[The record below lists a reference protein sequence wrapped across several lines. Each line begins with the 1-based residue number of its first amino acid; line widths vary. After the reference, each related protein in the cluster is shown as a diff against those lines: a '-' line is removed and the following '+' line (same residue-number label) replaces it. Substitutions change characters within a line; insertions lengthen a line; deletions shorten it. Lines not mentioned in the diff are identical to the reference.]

1 MKISALY
8 DIIFSLEIQCFY
20 GLEGVFMATFLT
32 TLSQISY
39 LFLLIGAGFAVM
51 KLCRLPENAT
61 NILSKLVTTLFMPA
75 LILTNFM
82 ENFTVARLSSAWPY
96 ALAGVIV
103 VALSIAFAK
112 LVSTFS
118 ARDPYHKDIHTYCL
132 AFSNFGFMG
141 TAVVSTLMPELFMSY
156 LILCTPMWIVNY
168 SWAVPALLMPSD
180 KKRGF
185 SFKNLLNP
193 LFIAMIL
200 GIIIGMTRLP
210 IPSFL
215 DVSIDALSK
224 CMSPSTML
232 LTGMCVAKIDIKRVL
247 KIKSIYALSAIRL
260 LLIPAI
266 FLIVLLIHKFDYGV
280 SLCVLSVLSMPLGL
294 NSVVIPEAHGQDTSE
309 ASGMAIV
316 SHLASALT
324 IPLMF
329 TIFELII

>member
-1 MKISALY
+1 MTT
-8 DIIFSLEIQCFY
+8 FFTSL
-20 GLEGVFMATFLT
+20 G
-32 TLSQISY
+32 QISY
-39 LFLLIGAGFAVM
+39 LFLLIGAGFLVM
-51 KLCRLPENAT
+51 KLCKLPPNAT
-61 NILSKLVTTLFMPA
+61 NVLSKLVTTLFMPA

-82 ENFTVARLSSAWPY
+82 DNFTAARLSSAWQY

-103 VALSIAFAK
+103 VSLSIVLAK
-112 LVSTFS
+112 LIAHISGK
-118 ARDPYHKDIHTYCL
+118 DDYHRKIHTYCL

-141 TAVVSTLMPELFMSY
+141 TAVVSALMPDLFMSY

-168 SWAVPALLMPSD
+168 SWAVPALLIPSE
-180 KKRGF
+180 KKKGF

-193 LFIAMIL
+193 LFIAMVI
-200 GIIIGMTRLP
+200 GIFIGLTRLP
-210 IPSFL
+210 IPQFV
-215 DVSIDALSK
+215 DVSIEALSK

-247 KIKSIYALSAIRL
+247 KIKSIYALSVIRL
-260 LLIPAI
+260 ILIPSI
-266 FLIVLLIHKFDYGV
+266 FLFILSIIKIDYGV
-280 SLCVLSVLSMPLGL
+280 SLCVLAVLSMPLGL

-329 TIFELII
+329 TAFELFM

>member
-1 MKISALY
+1 MTT
-8 DIIFSLEIQCFY
+8 FFTSL
-20 GLEGVFMATFLT
+20 G
-32 TLSQISY
+32 QISY
-39 LFLLIGAGFAVM
+39 LFLLIGAGFLVM
-51 KLCRLPENAT
+51 KLCKLPNVAT
-61 NILSKLVTTLFMPA
+61 NVLSKLVTTLFMPA

-82 ENFTVARLSSAWPY
+82 DNFTVSRLSSAWQY

-103 VALSIAFAK
+103 VSLSIVLAK
-112 LVSTFS
+112 LI
-118 ARDPYHKDIHTYCL
+118 ARISGKDDYHRKIHTYCL

-141 TAVVSTLMPELFMSY
+141 TAVVSTLMPDLFMSY

-168 SWAVPALLMPSD
+168 SWAVPALLIPSE

-193 LFIAMIL
+193 LFIAMLI
-200 GIIIGMTRLP
+200 GIFIGLTRLP
-210 IPSFL
+210 IPQFV
-215 DVSIDALSK
+215 DVSIEALSK

-247 KIKSIYALSAIRL
+247 KIKSIYALSVIRL
-260 LLIPAI
+260 ILIPSI
-266 FLIVLLIHKFDYGV
+266 FLFILSFFKINYGV
-280 SLCVLSVLSMPLGL
+280 ALCVLAVLSMPLGL
-294 NSVVIPEAHGQDTSE
+294 NSVVIPEAHEQDTSE

-329 TIFELII
+329 TVFELFM

>member
-1 MKISALY
+1 MP
-8 DIIFSLEIQCFY
+8 
-20 GLEGVFMATFLT
+20 TFVT

-39 LFLLIGAGFAVM
+39 LFLLIGAGFVVM
-51 KLCRLPENAT
+51 KLCKLPSVAT
-61 NILSKLVTTLFMPA
+61 NVLSKLVSTLFMPA

-82 ENFTVARLSSAWPY
+82 ENFTVDRLSSAWQY

-103 VALSIAFAK
+103 VILSIILAK
-112 LVSTFS
+112 LVSYATGK
-118 ARDPYHKDIHTYCL
+118 DDYHRKIHTYCL

-168 SWAVPALLMPSD
+168 SWAVPALLMPSE

-193 LFIAMIL
+193 LFGAMLI
-200 GIIIGMTRLP
+200 GIIIGMTRLRV
-210 IPSFL
+210 PSFL

-247 KIKSIYALSAIRL
+247 KIKSIYILTVLRL
-260 LLIPAI
+260 LVIPAI
-266 FLIVLLIHKFDYGV
+266 FLVVLLIHKFDYGV
-280 SLCVLSVLSMPLGL
+280 SLCVLAVLSMPLGL

-329 TIFELII
+329 TLFELIM

>member
-1 MKISALY
+1 MS
-8 DIIFSLEIQCFY
+8 
-20 GLEGVFMATFLT
+20 TFLT
-32 TLSQISY
+32 TLNQISY

-51 KLCRLPENAT
+51 KICKLPNMAT
-61 NILSKLVTTLFMPA
+61 TVLSKLVSTLFMPA

-82 ENFTVARLSSAWPY
+82 ENFTVRRLSSAWQY

-103 VALSIAFAK
+103 VVLSIALAK
-112 LVSTFS
+112 LISYFS
-118 ARDPYHKDIHTYCL
+118 AKDDYRRKIHTYCL

-141 TAVVSTLMPELFMSY
+141 TAVVSTLMPDLFMSY
-156 LILCTPMWIVNY
+156 LILCTPLWIVNY
-168 SWAVPALLMPSD
+168 SWAVPALLMPSE
-180 KKRGF
+180 KTNGF
-185 SFKNLLNP
+185 RFKNLINP
-193 LFIAMIL
+193 LFIAMII

-210 IPSFL
+210 IPAFL

-247 KIKSIYALSAIRL
+247 KIKSIYILTLIRL
-260 LLIPAI
+260 LAIPSI

-280 SLCVLSVLSMPLGL
+280 SLCVLAVLSMPLGL

-324 IPLMF
+324 IPLMI
-329 TIFELII
+329 TLFELIV

>member
-1 MKISALY
+1 MTT
-8 DIIFSLEIQCFY
+8 FFTSL
-20 GLEGVFMATFLT
+20 G
-32 TLSQISY
+32 QISY
-39 LFLLIGAGFAVM
+39 LFLLIGAGFLVM
-51 KLCRLPENAT
+51 KLCKLPPNAT
-61 NILSKLVTTLFMPA
+61 NVLSKLVTTLFMPA

-82 ENFTVARLSSAWPY
+82 DNFTVSRLSSAWQY

-103 VALSIAFAK
+103 VSLSIVLAK
-112 LVSTFS
+112 II
-118 ARDPYHKDIHTYCL
+118 ARISGKDDYHRKIHTYCL

-141 TAVVSTLMPELFMSY
+141 TAVVSTLMPDLFMSY

-168 SWAVPALLMPSD
+168 SWAVPALLIPSE

-193 LFIAMIL
+193 LFIAML
-200 GIIIGMTRLP
+200 IGMFIGLTRLP
-210 IPSFL
+210 IPQFV
-215 DVSIDALSK
+215 DVSIEALSK

-247 KIKSIYALSAIRL
+247 KIKSIYALSVIRL
-260 LLIPAI
+260 ILIPSI
-266 FLIVLLIHKFDYGV
+266 FLFILSIIKIDYGV
-280 SLCVLSVLSMPLGL
+280 ALCVLAVLSMPLGL

-329 TIFELII
+329 TAFELFM

>member
-1 MKISALY
+1 MTT
-8 DIIFSLEIQCFY
+8 FFTSL
-20 GLEGVFMATFLT
+20 G
-32 TLSQISY
+32 QISY
-39 LFLLIGAGFAVM
+39 LFLLIGAGFLVM
-51 KLCRLPENAT
+51 KLCKLPPNAT
-61 NILSKLVTTLFMPA
+61 NVLSKLVTTLFMPA

-82 ENFTVARLSSAWPY
+82 DNFTVSRLSSAWQY

-103 VALSIAFAK
+103 VSLSIVLAK
-112 LVSTFS
+112 LIAHISGK
-118 ARDPYHKDIHTYCL
+118 DDYHRKIHTYCL

-141 TAVVSTLMPELFMSY
+141 TAVVSTLMPDLFMSY

-168 SWAVPALLMPSD
+168 SWAVPALLIPSE

-193 LFIAMIL
+193 LFIAMII
-200 GIIIGMTRLP
+200 GIFIGLTRLP
-210 IPSFL
+210 IPQFV
-215 DVSIDALSK
+215 DVSIEALSK

-247 KIKSIYALSAIRL
+247 KIKSIYALSVIRL
-260 LLIPAI
+260 ILIPSI
-266 FLIVLLIHKFDYGV
+266 FLFILSIIKIDYGV
-280 SLCVLSVLSMPLGL
+280 SLCVLAVLSMPLGL

-329 TIFELII
+329 TVFELFM

>member
-1 MKISALY
+1 M
-8 DIIFSLEIQCFY
+8 Q
-20 GLEGVFMATFLT
+20 TFLT

-39 LFLLIGAGFAVM
+39 LFLLIGAGFAIM
-51 KLCRLPENAT
+51 KLCKLPAVAT
-61 NILSKLVTTLFMPA
+61 NVLSKLVSTLFMPA

-82 ENFTVARLSSAWPY
+82 ENFTVERISSAWPY
-96 ALAGVIV
+96 ALAGIIV
-103 VALSIAFAK
+103 VTLSIAFA
-112 LVSTFS
+112 LIVSRFS
-118 ARDPYHKDIHTYCL
+118 ARDSYRRKIHSYCL

-156 LILCTPMWIVNY
+156 LILCTPMWVVNY
-168 SWAVPALLMPSD
+168 SWAIPALLIPSE
-180 KKRGF
+180 KTKGF

-193 LFIAMIL
+193 LFIAMII
-200 GIIIGMTRLP
+200 GIFIGMTRLP

-215 DVSIDALSK
+215 EVSIDSLSK

-247 KIKSIYALSAIRL
+247 KIKSIYVLSALRL
-260 LLIPAI
+260 IIIPSI
-266 FLIVLLIHKFDYGV
+266 FLLVLLVHKFDYGV
-280 SLCVLSVLSMPLGL
+280 SLCALSVLSMPLGL
-294 NSVVIPEAHGQDTSE
+294 NGVVIPESHGQDTSE

-329 TIFELII
+329 TLFDLIM

>member
-1 MKISALY
+1 MTT
-8 DIIFSLEIQCFY
+8 FFTSL
-20 GLEGVFMATFLT
+20 G
-32 TLSQISY
+32 QISY
-39 LFLLIGAGFAVM
+39 LFLLIGAGFLVM
-51 KLCRLPENAT
+51 KLCKLPPNAT
-61 NILSKLVTTLFMPA
+61 NVLSKLVTTLFMPA

-82 ENFTVARLSSAWPY
+82 ENFTVSRLSSAWQY

-103 VALSIAFAK
+103 VSLSIVLAK
-112 LVSTFS
+112 LI
-118 ARDPYHKDIHTYCL
+118 ARISGKDDYHRKIHTYCL

-141 TAVVSTLMPELFMSY
+141 TAVVSTLMPDLFMSY

-168 SWAVPALLMPSD
+168 SWAVPALLIPSE

-193 LFIAMIL
+193 LFIAMLI
-200 GIIIGMTRLP
+200 GIFIGLTRLP
-210 IPSFL
+210 IPQFL
-215 DVSIDALSK
+215 DVSIEALSK

-247 KIKSIYALSAIRL
+247 KIKSIYALSVIRL
-260 LLIPAI
+260 ILIPSI
-266 FLIVLLIHKFDYGV
+266 FLFILSIIKIDYGV
-280 SLCVLSVLSMPLGL
+280 ALCVLAVLSMPLGL

-329 TIFELII
+329 TAFELFM

>member
-1 MKISALY
+1 M
-8 DIIFSLEIQCFY
+8 Q
-20 GLEGVFMATFLT
+20 TFLT

-39 LFLLIGAGFAVM
+39 LFLLIGAGFAIM
-51 KLCRLPENAT
+51 KLCKLPAVAT
-61 NILSKLVTTLFMPA
+61 NVLSKLVSTLFMPA

-82 ENFTVARLSSAWPY
+82 ENFTVERISSAWPY
-96 ALAGVIV
+96 ALAGIIV
-103 VALSIAFAK
+103 VTLSIAFA
-112 LVSTFS
+112 LIVSRFS
-118 ARDPYHKDIHTYCL
+118 ARDSYRRKIHSYCL

-156 LILCTPMWIVNY
+156 LILCTPMWVVNY
-168 SWAVPALLMPSD
+168 SWAIPALLIPSE
-180 KKRGF
+180 KTKGF

-193 LFIAMIL
+193 LFIAMII

-215 DVSIDALSK
+215 EVSIDSISK

-247 KIKSIYALSAIRL
+247 KIKSIYVLSALRL
-260 LLIPAI
+260 LIIPSI
-266 FLIVLLIHKFDYGV
+266 FLLVLLVHKFDYGV
-280 SLCVLSVLSMPLGL
+280 SLCALSVLSMPLGL
-294 NSVVIPEAHGQDTSE
+294 NGVVIPESHGQDTSE

-329 TIFELII
+329 TLFDLIM

>member
-1 MKISALY
+1 MS
-8 DIIFSLEIQCFY
+8 
-20 GLEGVFMATFLT
+20 TFVT

-39 LFLLIGAGFAVM
+39 LFLLIIAGFVVM
-51 KLCRLPENAT
+51 KVCKLPSMAT
-61 NILSKLVTTLFMPA
+61 NILSKLVSTLFMPA

-82 ENFTVARLSSAWPY
+82 ENFTVARLSSAWPF

-103 VALSIAFAK
+103 VTISVAIGMTISRLTAK
-112 LVSTFS
+112 
-118 ARDPYHKDIHTYCL
+118 DDYHRRIHSYCL

-156 LILCTPMWIVNY
+156 LILCTPMWVVNY
-168 SWAVPALLMPSD
+168 SWAVPALLIPSE
-180 KKRGF
+180 KKKGF

-193 LFIAMIL
+193 LFIAMVI
-200 GIIIGMTRLP
+200 GIVIGMTSLP

-247 KIKSIYALSAIRL
+247 KIKSIYILSALRL
-260 LLIPAI
+260 LIIPSI
-266 FLIVLLIHKFDYGV
+266 FLLILLIFKIDYGV

-294 NSVVIPEAHGQDTSE
+294 NSVVIPEAYGKDTSE

-329 TIFELII
+329 ALFNMIM

>member
-1 MKISALY
+1 MTT
-8 DIIFSLEIQCFY
+8 FFTSL
-20 GLEGVFMATFLT
+20 G
-32 TLSQISY
+32 QISY
-39 LFLLIGAGFAVM
+39 LFLLIGAGFLVM
-51 KLCRLPENAT
+51 KLCKLPPNAT
-61 NILSKLVTTLFMPA
+61 NVLSKLVTTLFMPA

-82 ENFTVARLSSAWPY
+82 DNFTVSRLSSAWQY

-103 VALSIAFAK
+103 VSLSIVLAK
-112 LVSTFS
+112 II
-118 ARDPYHKDIHTYCL
+118 ARISGKDDYHRKIHTYCL
-132 AFSNFGFMG
+132 AFSNFGIMG
-141 TAVVSTLMPELFMSY
+141 TAVVSTLMPDLFMSY

-168 SWAVPALLMPSD
+168 SWAVPALLIPSE

-193 LFIAMIL
+193 LFIAML
-200 GIIIGMTRLP
+200 IGMFIGLTRLP
-210 IPSFL
+210 IPQFV
-215 DVSIDALSK
+215 DVSIEALSK

-247 KIKSIYALSAIRL
+247 KIKSIYALSVIRL
-260 LLIPAI
+260 ILIPSI
-266 FLIVLLIHKFDYGV
+266 FLFILSIIKIDYGV
-280 SLCVLSVLSMPLGL
+280 ALCVLAVLSMPLGL

-329 TIFELII
+329 TAFELFM

>member
-1 MKISALY
+1 MTT
-8 DIIFSLEIQCFY
+8 FFTSL
-20 GLEGVFMATFLT
+20 G
-32 TLSQISY
+32 QISY
-39 LFLLIGAGFAVM
+39 LFLLIGAGFLVM
-51 KLCRLPENAT
+51 KLCKLPPNAT
-61 NILSKLVTTLFMPA
+61 NVLSKLVTTLFMPA

-82 ENFTVARLSSAWPY
+82 DNFTVSRLSSAWQY

-103 VALSIAFAK
+103 VSLSIVLAK
-112 LVSTFS
+112 II
-118 ARDPYHKDIHTYCL
+118 ARISGKDDYHRKIHTYCL

-141 TAVVSTLMPELFMSY
+141 TAVVSTLMPDLFMSY

-168 SWAVPALLMPSD
+168 SWAVPALLIPSE

-185 SFKNLLNP
+185 SFKNLINP
-193 LFIAMIL
+193 LFISMLI
-200 GIIIGMTRLP
+200 GIFIGLTRLP
-210 IPSFL
+210 IPQFV
-215 DVSIDALSK
+215 DVSIEALSK

-247 KIKSIYALSAIRL
+247 KIKSIYALSVIRL
-260 LLIPAI
+260 ILIPSI
-266 FLIVLLIHKFDYGV
+266 FLFILSIIKIDYGV
-280 SLCVLSVLSMPLGL
+280 ALCVLAVLSMPLGL

-329 TIFELII
+329 TVFELFM

>member
-1 MKISALY
+1 MP
-8 DIIFSLEIQCFY
+8 
-20 GLEGVFMATFLT
+20 TFLT

-39 LFLLIGAGFAVM
+39 LFLLIGAGFIIM
-51 KLCRLPENAT
+51 KVCKLPQNAT
-61 NILSKLVTTLFMPA
+61 NVLSKLVTTLFMPA

-82 ENFTVARLSSAWPY
+82 ENFTVERLGSAWPF

-103 VALSIAFAK
+103 VTLSVLFAM
-112 LVSTFS
+112 LVAKIS
-118 ARDPYHKDIHTYCL
+118 AKDPYHRKIHTYCL

-141 TAVVSTLMPELFMSY
+141 TAVVSTLVPDLFMSY

-168 SWAVPALLMPSD
+168 SWAVPALLIPSE

-185 SFKNLLNP
+185 NFKNLLNP
-193 LFIAMIL
+193 LFIAMII
-200 GIIIGMTRLP
+200 GIIIGMSRLK
-210 IPSFL
+210 IPAFL
-215 DVSIDALSK
+215 DVSIDTLSK

-247 KIKSIYALSAIRL
+247 KIKSIYILSLIRL
-260 LLIPAI
+260 ILIPSI
-266 FLIVLLIHKFDYGV
+266 FLIALLIFKLDYGV
-280 SLCVLSVLSMPLGL
+280 SLCVLAVLSMPLGL
-294 NSVVIPEAHGQDTSE
+294 NSVVIPESHGQDTSE

-329 TIFELII
+329 TLFELIM

>member
-1 MKISALY
+1 M
-8 DIIFSLEIQCFY
+8 Q
-20 GLEGVFMATFLT
+20 TFLT

-39 LFLLIGAGFAVM
+39 LFLLIGAGFAIM
-51 KLCRLPENAT
+51 KLCKLPTVAT
-61 NILSKLVTTLFMPA
+61 NVLSKLVSTLFMPA

-82 ENFTVARLSSAWPY
+82 ENFTVARLSSAWPF

-103 VALSIAFAK
+103 VTLSIAFAL
-112 LVSTFS
+112 LVSNFS
-118 ARDPYHKDIHTYCL
+118 ARDSYRRKIHSYCL

-156 LILCTPMWIVNY
+156 LILCTPMWVVNY
-168 SWAVPALLMPSD
+168 SWAIPALLIPSE
-180 KKRGF
+180 KARGF

-193 LFIAMIL
+193 LFIAMII
-200 GIIIGMTRLP
+200 GIVIGMTRLP

-215 DVSIDALSK
+215 EVSIDSLSK

-247 KIKSIYALSAIRL
+247 KIKSIYVLTALRL
-260 LLIPAI
+260 LIIPSI
-266 FLIVLLIHKFDYGV
+266 FLVVLLVHKFDYGV

-294 NSVVIPEAHGQDTSE
+294 NGVVIPEAHGQDTSE

-329 TIFELII
+329 TLFDLII

>member
-1 MKISALY
+1 
-8 DIIFSLEIQCFY
+8 
-20 GLEGVFMATFLT
+20 MATFTT
-32 TLSQISY
+32 TLSQISF
-39 LFLLIGAGFAVM
+39 LFLLIGAGFIVM
-51 KLCRLPENAT
+51 KVCKLPPNAT
-61 NILSKLVTTLFMPA
+61 NVLSKLVSTLFMPS

-82 ENFTVARLSSAWPY
+82 ENFTVSRLSSAWIF

-103 VALSIAFAK
+103 VFLSILIAFIIAK
-112 LVSTFS
+112 FS
-118 ARDPYHKDIHTYCL
+118 ANDSYRKKIHWYCL

-141 TAVVSTLMPELFMSY
+141 TAVVSTLVPDVFMSY

-168 SWAVPALLMPSD
+168 SWAVPALLIPNQST
-180 KKRGF
+180 KAF

-193 LFIAMIL
+193 LFMAMVI
-200 GIIIGMTRLP
+200 GMIIGMTRLP
-210 IPSFL
+210 VPSFI
-215 DVSIDALSK
+215 DTSIDALSK

-247 KIKSIYALSAIRL
+247 KLKSIYVLSAIRL
-260 LLIPAI
+260 LAMPSI
-266 FLIVLLIHKFDYGV
+266 FLLILLVHKFNYDV
-280 SLCVLSVLSMPLGL
+280 SLCVLAVLAMPLGL

-329 TIFELII
+329 ALFDLVI

>member
-1 MKISALY
+1 MTT
-8 DIIFSLEIQCFY
+8 FFTSL
-20 GLEGVFMATFLT
+20 G
-32 TLSQISY
+32 QISY
-39 LFLLIGAGFAVM
+39 LFLLIGAGFLVM
-51 KLCRLPENAT
+51 KLCKLPNVAT
-61 NILSKLVTTLFMPA
+61 NVLSKLVTTLFMPA

-82 ENFTVARLSSAWPY
+82 DNFTVSRLSSAWQY

-103 VALSIAFAK
+103 VSLSIVLAK
-112 LVSTFS
+112 II
-118 ARDPYHKDIHTYCL
+118 ARISGKDDYHRKIHTYCL

-141 TAVVSTLMPELFMSY
+141 TAVVSTLMPDLFMSY

-168 SWAVPALLMPSD
+168 SWAVPALLIPSE

-193 LFIAMIL
+193 LFIAMLI
-200 GIIIGMTRLP
+200 GIFIGLTRLP
-210 IPSFL
+210 IPQFV
-215 DVSIDALSK
+215 DVSIEALSK

-247 KIKSIYALSAIRL
+247 KIKSIYALSVIRL
-260 LLIPAI
+260 ILIPSI
-266 FLIVLLIHKFDYGV
+266 FIFILSFFKINYGV
-280 SLCVLSVLSMPLGL
+280 ALCVLAVLSMPLGL

-329 TIFELII
+329 TVFELFM

>member
-1 MKISALY
+1 MTT
-8 DIIFSLEIQCFY
+8 FFTSL
-20 GLEGVFMATFLT
+20 G
-32 TLSQISY
+32 QISY
-39 LFLLIGAGFAVM
+39 LFLLIGAGFLVM
-51 KLCRLPENAT
+51 KLCKLPPNAT
-61 NILSKLVTTLFMPA
+61 NVLSKLVTTLFMPA

-82 ENFTVARLSSAWPY
+82 DNFTAARLSSAWQY

-103 VALSIAFAK
+103 VSLSIVLAK
-112 LVSTFS
+112 LIAHISGK
-118 ARDPYHKDIHTYCL
+118 DDYHRKIHTYCL

-141 TAVVSTLMPELFMSY
+141 TAVVSALMPDLFMSY

-168 SWAVPALLMPSD
+168 SWAVPALLIPSE

-193 LFIAMIL
+193 LFIAMLI
-200 GIIIGMTRLP
+200 GIFIGLTRLP
-210 IPSFL
+210 IPQFL
-215 DVSIDALSK
+215 DVSIEALSK

-247 KIKSIYALSAIRL
+247 KIKSIYVLSLIRL
-260 LLIPAI
+260 VLIPSI
-266 FLIVLLIHKFDYGV
+266 FLFILSTFKIDYGV
-280 SLCVLSVLSMPLGL
+280 SLCVLAVLSMPLGL

-329 TIFELII
+329 TAFELFM

>member
-1 MKISALY
+1 M
-8 DIIFSLEIQCFY
+8 Q
-20 GLEGVFMATFLT
+20 TFLT
-32 TLSQISY
+32 ILSQISY
-39 LFLLIGAGFAVM
+39 LFLLIGAGFAIM
-51 KLCRLPENAT
+51 KLCKLPAVAT
-61 NILSKLVTTLFMPA
+61 NVLSKLVSTLFMPA

-82 ENFTVARLSSAWPY
+82 ENFTVERISSAWPY
-96 ALAGVIV
+96 ALAGIIV
-103 VALSIAFAK
+103 VTLSIAFA
-112 LVSTFS
+112 LIVSRFS
-118 ARDPYHKDIHTYCL
+118 ARDSYRRKIHSYCL

-156 LILCTPMWIVNY
+156 LILCTPMWVVNY
-168 SWAVPALLMPSD
+168 SWAIPALLIPSE
-180 KKRGF
+180 KTKGF

-193 LFIAMIL
+193 LFIAMII

-215 DVSIDALSK
+215 EVSIDSLSK

-247 KIKSIYALSAIRL
+247 KIKSIYVLSALRL
-260 LLIPAI
+260 LIIPSI
-266 FLIVLLIHKFDYGV
+266 FLLVLLVHKFDYGV

-294 NSVVIPEAHGQDTSE
+294 NGVVIPESHGQDTSE

-329 TIFELII
+329 TLFDIIM

>member
-1 MKISALY
+1 M
-8 DIIFSLEIQCFY
+8 Q
-20 GLEGVFMATFLT
+20 TFLT

-39 LFLLIGAGFAVM
+39 LFLLIGAGFAIM
-51 KLCRLPENAT
+51 KLCKLPAVAT
-61 NILSKLVTTLFMPA
+61 NVLSKLVSTLFMPA

-82 ENFTVARLSSAWPY
+82 ENFTVQRISSAWPY
-96 ALAGVIV
+96 ALAGIIV
-103 VALSIAFAK
+103 VTLSIAFA
-112 LVSTFS
+112 LIISRFS
-118 ARDPYHKDIHTYCL
+118 AKDSYRRKIHSYCL

-156 LILCTPMWIVNY
+156 LILCTPMWVVNY
-168 SWAVPALLMPSD
+168 SWAIPALLIPSE
-180 KKRGF
+180 KTKGF

-193 LFIAMIL
+193 LFIAMII
-200 GIIIGMTRLP
+200 GIVIGMTRLP

-215 DVSIDALSK
+215 EVSIDSLSK

-247 KIKSIYALSAIRL
+247 KIKSIYVLTALRL
-260 LLIPAI
+260 LIIPSI
-266 FLIVLLIHKFDYGV
+266 FLLVLLVHKFDYGV
-280 SLCVLSVLSMPLGL
+280 SLCALSVLSMPLGL
-294 NSVVIPEAHGQDTSE
+294 NGVVIPEAHGQDTSE

-329 TIFELII
+329 TLFDLIM

>member
-1 MKISALY
+1 MT
-8 DIIFSLEIQCFY
+8 
-20 GLEGVFMATFLT
+20 TFLT
-32 TLSQISY
+32 SLSQISY
-39 LFLLIGAGFAVM
+39 LFLLIGAGFLVM
-51 KLCRLPENAT
+51 KLCKLPPNAT
-61 NILSKLVTTLFMPA
+61 NVLSKLVTTLFMPA

-82 ENFTVARLSSAWPY
+82 DNFTAARLSSAWQY

-103 VALSIAFAK
+103 VSLSIVLAK
-112 LVSTFS
+112 LIAHISGK
-118 ARDPYHKDIHTYCL
+118 DDYHRKIHTYCL

-141 TAVVSTLMPELFMSY
+141 TAVVSALMPDLFMSY

-168 SWAVPALLMPSD
+168 SWAVPALLIPSE

-185 SFKNLLNP
+185 SFKSLLNP
-193 LFIAMIL
+193 LFIAMLI
-200 GIIIGMTRLP
+200 GIFIGLTRLP
-210 IPSFL
+210 IPQFL
-215 DVSIDALSK
+215 DVSIEALSK

-247 KIKSIYALSAIRL
+247 KIKSIYVLSLIRL
-260 LLIPAI
+260 VLIPSI
-266 FLIVLLIHKFDYGV
+266 FLFILSTFKIDYGV
-280 SLCVLSVLSMPLGL
+280 SLCVLAVLSMPLGL

-329 TIFELII
+329 TAFELFM

>member
-1 MKISALY
+1 MTT
-8 DIIFSLEIQCFY
+8 FFTSL
-20 GLEGVFMATFLT
+20 G
-32 TLSQISY
+32 QISY
-39 LFLLIGAGFAVM
+39 LFLLIGAGFLVM
-51 KLCRLPENAT
+51 KLCKLPPNAT
-61 NILSKLVTTLFMPA
+61 NVLSKLVTTLFMPA

-82 ENFTVARLSSAWPY
+82 DNFTAARLSSAWQY

-103 VALSIAFAK
+103 VSLSIVLAK
-112 LVSTFS
+112 LI
-118 ARDPYHKDIHTYCL
+118 ARISGKDDYHRKIHTYCL

-141 TAVVSTLMPELFMSY
+141 TAVVSALMPDLFMSY

-168 SWAVPALLMPSD
+168 SWAVPALLIPSE

-185 SFKNLLNP
+185 SFKSLVNP
-193 LFIAMIL
+193 LFIAMVI
-200 GIIIGMTRLP
+200 GIFIGLTRLP
-210 IPSFL
+210 IPQFV
-215 DVSIDALSK
+215 DVSIEALSK

-247 KIKSIYALSAIRL
+247 KIKSIYVLSLIRL
-260 LLIPAI
+260 VLIPSI
-266 FLIVLLIHKFDYGV
+266 FLFILSTFKIDYGV
-280 SLCVLSVLSMPLGL
+280 SLCVLAVLSMPLGL

-329 TIFELII
+329 TVFELFM